1 MTENII
7 NLKSINDQKNKDL
20 KSLIETSEKKYKDQ
34 VKQVV
39 NAVIKNDK
47 YKIILLSGPSSSGKT
62 TTSNYIRDY
71 LSEYGFESL
80 VISLDDFFLNR
91 EQTPKLP
98 NGDYDFENIT
108 ALDLPYLNE
117 FVDDMFTNGYAL
129 MPTYNFVTGKR
140 EKELKKIEVNEN
152 TIIIFEGIHALNPDL
167 IKKHRDSM
175 LKVYICASSD
185 FVYDGKIVFKAPNVR
200 LMRRLSRDSRK
211 RGITIEET
219 FKMWK
224 NVLDGEVLYIDP
236 YKNSA
241 DIKIVSTIAYEPL
254 LFASFLLEKLEK
266 SSQNEITKELINALN
281 LCETLPLSIIPE
293 NSLLNEFLN

>member
-1 MTENII
+1 MTQNII
-7 NLKSINDQKNKDL
+7 NLKTVIQESESNLTK
-20 KSLIETSEKKYKDQ
+20 LIETSENNYKNQ

-39 NAVIKNDK
+39 NEIVKNDK
-47 YKIILLSGPSSSGKT
+47 YKIVLLSGPSSSGKT
-62 TTSNYIRDY
+62 TTSNFIREY
-71 LSEYGFESL
+71 LAEYGYESL
-80 VISLDDFFLNR
+80 VISLDDFFVNR
-91 EQTPKLP
+91 DNTPRLA
-98 NGDYDFENIT
+98 NGDYDFENIL

-117 FVDDMFTNGYAL
+117 FVDDMFEKGSAL

-140 EKELKKIEVNEN
+140 EEKLNKIEINEN
-152 TIIIFEGIHALNPDL
+152 TIIIFEGIHALNPNL
-167 IKKHRDSM
+167 ITKHRSSM

-185 FVYDGKIVFKAPNVR
+185 FVYDGKLEIKATNVR

-211 RGITIEET
+211 RGITFKET

-254 LFASFLLEKLEK
+254 LFANFLLPKL
-266 SSQNEITKELINALN
+266 KENNFCNLTQDLIDSLD
-281 LCETLPLSIIPE
+281 LCKGLPLSTIPKD
-293 NSLLNEFLN
+293 SLLNEFLN